1 MGNITH
7 VAGREIL
14 DSRGNPTVEV
24 EVTLASGAHG
34 RAAVPSGA
42 STGTREAV
50 ELRDQDPQRYLGRGV
65 LQAVQHV
72 NGEIARALHGMD
84 ATAQVQIDAV
94 LIALDGTEN
103 KGRLGANAIL
113 GASLAVAKAAAAESG
128 LPLYAYIG
136 GTNAHVMPVPMMNLL
151 NGGAHA
157 DNNVDIQEFMILP
170 VRASCFAEALRTGA
184 EIFHR
189 LRAVLHERGYATN
202 VGDEGGFAPNLASN
216 EEALEMVLR
225 GIERAGYRPGE
236 DVYLGLDSAASAFY
250 HAGVYR
256 MAAESQPERSA
267 DDMIAWYRMLVDK
280 YPILSLED
288 GLAEEDWEGWHKLT
302 TALGDRVQL
311 VGDDIFVTNTRILER
326 GIREGVG
333 NSVLIKLN
341 QIGTLTETLAAIEM
355 AKRAGYTAVVSH
367 RSGETEDTTIA
378 DVVVASNAGQIKTG
392 ALSRTD
398 RTAKYNQLLRIESR
412 LGQQARYPG
421 LAAFYNIA
429 AQRK

>member
-7 VAGREIL
+7 VVGREIL

-50 ELRDQDPQRYLGRGV
+50 ELRDGDPQRYLGRGV

-72 NGEIARALHGMD
+72 NGEIARALLGMD
-84 ATAQVQIDAV
+84 ATAQVQIDAT
-94 LIALDGTEN
+94 LIALDGTDN

-136 GTNAHVMPVPMMNLL
+136 GTNARVMPVPMMNLL

-170 VRASCFAEALRTGA
+170 VRASCFAEALRMGA

-189 LRAVLHERGYATN
+189 LRAVLHEHGYPTN
-202 VGDEGGFAPNLASN
+202 VGDEGGFAPNLTSN

-250 HAGVYR
+250 HDGVYR

-267 DDMIAWYRMLVDK
+267 DDMIAWYQTLVDK

-288 GLAEEDWEGWHKLT
+288 GLAEEDWEGWQKLT
-302 TALGDRVQL
+302 TALGD
-311 VGDDIFVTNTRILER
+311 
-326 GIREGVG
+326 
-333 NSVLIKLN
+333 
-341 QIGTLTETLAAIEM
+341 
-355 AKRAGYTAVVSH
+355 AGA
-367 RSGETEDTTIA
+367 
-378 DVVVASNAGQIKTG
+378 TG
-392 ALSRTD
+392 R
-398 RTAKYNQLLRIESR
+398 R
-412 LGQQARYPG
+412 
-421 LAAFYNIA
+421 
-429 AQRK
+429 

>member
-7 VAGREIL
+7 VVGREIL

-24 EVTLASGAHG
+24 EVTLASGAYG

-42 STGTREAV
+42 STGTREAI
-50 ELRDQDPQRYLGRGV
+50 ELRDGDPQRYLGRGV

-72 NGEIARALHGMD
+72 NGEIARALLGME
-84 ATAQVQIDAV
+84 ATAQAQIDAT
-94 LIALDGTEN
+94 LIALDGTDN

-113 GASLAVAKAAAAESG
+113 GASLAVA
-128 LPLYAYIG
+128 
-136 GTNAHVMPVPMMNLL
+136 MPVPMMNLL

-170 VRASCFAEALRTGA
+170 VRASCFAEALRMGA
-184 EIFHR
+184 EVFHR
-189 LRAVLHERGYATN
+189 LRVVLHEHGYPTN
-202 VGDEGGFAPNLASN
+202 VGDEGGFAPNLTSN

-236 DVYLGLDSAASAFY
+236 DIYLGLDSAASAFY
-250 HAGVYR
+250 HDGVYR

-267 DDMIAWYRMLVDK
+267 DDMIAWYETLVDR

-288 GLAEEDWEGWHKLT
+288 GLAEQDWEGWQKLT
-302 TALGDRVQL
+302 AALGARVQL

-341 QIGTLTETLAAIEM
+341 QIGTLTETLDAIEM
-355 AKRAGYTAVVSH
+355 AKGAGYTSVVSH

-378 DVVVASNAGQIKTG
+378 DVVVAANAAQIKTG
-392 ALSRTD
+392 SLSRTD

-412 LGQQARYPG
+412 LGPQARYPG
-421 LAAFYNIA
+421 LAAFYNITVL
-429 AQRK
+429 RK

>member
-1 MGNITH
+1 MGKIAH
-7 VAGREIL
+7 VVGREIL

-24 EVTLASGAHG
+24 EVTLTSGAHG
-34 RAAVPSGA
+34 QAAVPSGA

-50 ELRDQDPQRYLGRGV
+50 ELRDGDPQRYLGRGV

-72 NGEIARALHGMD
+72 NGEIARALLGME
-84 ATAQVQIDAV
+84 ATAQAQIDAT
-94 LIALDGTEN
+94 LIALDGTDN

-136 GTNAHVMPVPMMNLL
+136 GTHARVMPVPMMNLL

-170 VRASCFAEALRTGA
+170 VRASCFAEALRMGA
-184 EIFHR
+184 EVFHH
-189 LRAVLHERGYATN
+189 LRVVLHEHGYPTN
-202 VGDEGGFAPNLASN
+202 VGDEGGFAPNLKSN

-250 HAGVYR
+250 HDGVYR
-256 MAAESQPERSA
+256 MAAEAQPERSA
-267 DDMIAWYRMLVDK
+267 DDMIAWYETLVDR

-288 GLAEEDWEGWHKLT
+288 GLAEQDWEGWQKLT
-302 TALGDRVQL
+302 AALGERVQL

-333 NSVLIKLN
+333 NSILIKLN
-341 QIGTLTETLAAIEM
+341 QIGTLTETLDAIEM
-355 AKRAGYTAVVSH
+355 AKRAGYTSVVSH

-378 DVVVASNAGQIKTG
+378 DVVVAANAGQIKTG
-392 ALSRTD
+392 SLSRTD

-412 LGQQARYPG
+412 LGAQARYPG
-421 LAAFYNIA
+421 LAAFYNITP
-429 AQRK
+429 